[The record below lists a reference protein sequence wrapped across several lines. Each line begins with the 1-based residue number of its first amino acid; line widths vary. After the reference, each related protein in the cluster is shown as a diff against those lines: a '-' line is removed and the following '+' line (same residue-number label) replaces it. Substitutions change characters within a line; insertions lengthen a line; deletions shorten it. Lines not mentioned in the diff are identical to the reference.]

1 MVLRK
6 YIFTFSRFFA
16 IVVLSSIA
24 SIKSF
29 SEDLTVWLGESI
41 ELLCPVPALENKD
54 HITYSQSFNWQ
65 KCPDGISLVQVGGI
79 RQVKITINKFFTDTR
94 TVTCQV
100 TWYEHTKTGSGNFGP
115 YTATYRWN
123 ISYYK
128 VGAKPTQDSYNI
140 KVGQQQSIGYEISP
154 RPSNPEAFVT
164 FTSSD
169 PSVASVDNSGNIM
182 GLSPGSCDIILKTN
196 YNVENSCRI
205 NVNPIKPEAITLNS
219 NKLELN
225 PNEKFTLAATFQPSN
240 CTNKNLSFSS
250 SDENIA
256 EVSEKGIITANSIGN
271 ATIAVSTVNGITD
284 YCNVVVSPIEVSQI
298 KLGSSNINMYV
309 GDSAKVNATLLP
321 ENCTNRNILYQ
332 VSNPD
337 IAIIN
342 DEGIIKAISLGSTI
356 VNLYIDDVVQR
367 AILTVRKKE
376 IDNFKINFSE
386 YSKVKV
392 NNDYQNILNQKFT
405 ALINAHSD
413 YRLKSDDYNSES
425 WKTSFYDSFEDIS
438 TDIGNQ
444 ELSFKD
450 ISSDKN
456 IYIVHTYL
464 YDVSEYDITTGID
477 QAIDDNFYYF
487 SSNNA
492 LEFRNLPSENTI
504 SVYDING
511 RIIYNNPQSITRK
524 CFSLPSKGVFIIEV
538 KSSNGMKSYKVRF

>member
-6 YIFTFSRFFA
+6 YISTFSRFFA

-41 ELLCPVPALENKD
+41 ELLCPVPALKYKD

-94 TVTCQV
+94 TVTCKV

-128 VGAKPTQDSYNI
+128 VGAKPMQDSYNI

-169 PSVASVDNSGNIM
+169 PSVASVDNS
-182 GLSPGSCDIILKTN
+182 
-196 YNVENSCRI
+196 
-205 NVNPIKPEAITLNS
+205 

-225 PNEKFTLAATFQPSN
+225 PNEKFTLAATFKPSN

-321 ENCTNRNILYQ
+321 ENCTNRNILYK

-342 DEGIIKAISLGSTI
+342 DEGIIKAISLGSTF

-413 YRLKSDDYNSES
+413 YCLKSDDYNSES